1 MEIEL
6 IIIIISIILSA
17 FFSGM
22 EIAFVSANKMHIEL
36 EKKRE
41 GFIPRLLTKIT
52 QKSSKF
58 ITTMLV
64 GNNIS
69 LVIYSYYMG
78 KFLIRILP
86 LDSFNDFTVLLI
98 QTIISTI
105 IILITAEFLPKA
117 IFRIYANEVL
127 KIFAFPAY
135 VFYYLFHFFSEFI
148 TIISDFFLKVFFK
161 TDSDEQQ
168 TAFSKEE
175 LGNYINEQLETGN
188 DDDEM
193 DSEIQIFQNALE
205 FQNVKAREVMVPR
218 TEIVS
223 VEMHETVTNLKNIF
237 IDTGLS
243 KILVYKTSL
252 DDIVGYVNAFE
263 LFKKPKT
270 IKSILLPLELVPE
283 SMMINDILNTLM
295 KKRKSVA
302 VVVDDISS
310 IDPET
315 SLVVRTPW
323 SDDELQRLT
332 LLVRDAVGF
341 NPNRGDS
348 INVVNTPFALPEPPE
363 KIEEVPFYQQTWFL
377 NLLQP
382 VLVGFFVLLLLLIV
396 VRPILKSLGEQ
407 NKIAVAEDAEASIF
421 ADETDEISDDQVSLV
436 SAEDVMV
443 PGSPEKIER
452 QLNAI
457 RGLIA
462 EEPERV
468 AQVVKQWV
476 LEE

>member
-1 MEIEL
+1 MEVEL
-6 IIIIISIILSA
+6 IIVIISILLSA

-41 GFIPRLLTKIT
+41 GFIPKILTIIT

-78 KFLIRILP
+78 ELLIRFLP
-86 LDSFNDFTVLLI
+86 IETFNDFSVLLI

-105 IILITAEFLPKA
+105 IILVTAEFLPKA

-127 KIFAFPAY
+127 KLFAVPAY
-135 VFYYLFHFFSEFI
+135 IFYYVFHFFSEFI
-148 TIISDFFLKVFFK
+148 TMISDFFLRVFFK
-161 TDSDEQQ
+161 TNADEQQ
-168 TAFSKEE
+168 TEFSKEE
-175 LGNYINEQLETGN
+175 LGIYINEQLDSGN

-223 VEMHETVTNLKNIF
+223 VEMHETVTNLKNTF
-237 IDTGLS
+237 INTGLS

-252 DDIVGYVNAFE
+252 DDVVGYVNAFE

-270 IKSILLPLELVPE
+270 IKSILLPLEFVPE
-283 SMMINDILNTLM
+283 SMMINDILNSLM

-302 VVVDDISS
+302 VVIDEYGGTSGMITVEDIVEELFGE
-310 IDPET
+310 IE
-315 SLVVRTPW
+315 
-323 SDDELQRLT
+323 DEH
-332 LLVRDAVGF
+332 
-341 NPNRGDS
+341 DS
-348 INVVNTPFALPEPPE
+348 QEFLEE
-363 KIEEVPFYQQTWFL
+363 KISESKFNFSARLEIDYLNEEYDL
-377 NLLQP
+377 NIPKSEAYETLG
-382 VLVGFFVLLLLLIV
+382 GFIIEHTENIPEEKELIDLETFEIK
-396 VRPILKSLGEQ
+396 ILKMSGA
-407 NKIAVAEDAEASIF
+407 KI
-421 ADETDEISDDQVSLV
+421 DEVSL
-436 SAEDVMV
+436 
-443 PGSPEKIER
+443 KISN
-452 QLNAI
+452 QI
-457 RGLIA
+457 D
-462 EEPERV
+462 
-468 AQVVKQWV
+468 
-476 LEE
+476 

>member
-6 IIIIISIILSA
+6 IIIVVSILLSA

-22 EIAFVSANKMHIEL
+22 EIAFFSANKMHIEL

-41 GFIPRLLTKIT
+41 GFIPRILTKIT

-86 LDSFNDFTVLLI
+86 IEGFNEFSILFI

-105 IILITAEFLPKA
+105 IILVTAEFLPKA

-127 KIFAFPAY
+127 KLFALPAY
-135 VFYYLFHFFSEFI
+135 IFFNLFHYFSEFI
-148 TIISDFFLKVFFK
+148 TKISDFFLRVFFK
-161 TDSDEQQ
+161 TNADEQQ
-168 TAFSKEE
+168 TEFSKEE

-188 DDDEM
+188 DDDQM
-193 DSEIQIFQNALE
+193 DSEIQIFQNALD
-205 FQNVKAREVMVPR
+205 FQNLKAREVMVPR

-223 VEMHETVTNLKNIF
+223 VEIHETVTNLKNTF
-237 IDTGLS
+237 IKTGLS

-252 DDIVGYVNAFE
+252 DDVVGYVNAFE

-283 SMMINDILNTLM
+283 SMMINDILNTLI

-302 VVVDDISS
+302 IVVDEYGGTSGMITVEDIVEELFGE
-310 IDPET
+310 IE
-315 SLVVRTPW
+315 
-323 SDDELQRLT
+323 DEH
-332 LLVRDAVGF
+332 
-341 NPNRGDS
+341 DS
-348 INVVNTPFALPEPPE
+348 QEFLEE
-363 KIEEVPFYQQTWFL
+363 KISENKFNFSARLEIDYLNEEYDL
-377 NLLQP
+377 NIPKSEAYETLGGYIIEHTENIP
-382 VLVGFFVLLLLLIV
+382 SEKELIEV
-396 VRPILKSLGEQ
+396 ENFEIKIIKMSGAKIDEVSLR
-407 NKIAVAEDAEASIF
+407 
-421 ADETDEISDDQVSLV
+421 ISDQ
-436 SAEDVMV
+436 ED
-443 PGSPEKIER
+443 
-452 QLNAI
+452 
-457 RGLIA
+457 
-462 EEPERV
+462 
-468 AQVVKQWV
+468 
-476 LEE
+476 

>member
-6 IIIIISIILSA
+6 IIISISIVLSA

-41 GFIPRLLTKIT
+41 GFIPRILTIIT

-78 KFLIRILP
+78 KFLLRILP
-86 LDSFNDFTVLLI
+86 IDNFNEFSVLLI

-105 IILITAEFLPKA
+105 VILITAEFLPKA

-127 KIFAFPAY
+127 KIFAVPAY

-148 TIISDFFLKVFFK
+148 TAISDFFLRVFFK
-161 TDSDEQQ
+161 TNADEQQ
-168 TAFSKEE
+168 TEFSKEE

-188 DDDEM
+188 EDDEM

-237 IDTGLS
+237 IETGLS

-252 DDIVGYVNAFE
+252 DDVVGYVNAFE
-263 LFKKPKT
+263 LFKRPKT

-302 VVVDDISS
+302 VVVDEYGGTSGMITVEDIVEELFGE
-310 IDPET
+310 IE
-315 SLVVRTPW
+315 
-323 SDDELQRLT
+323 DEH
-332 LLVRDAVGF
+332 
-341 NPNRGDS
+341 DS
-348 INVVNTPFALPEPPE
+348 QEFLEE
-363 KIEEVPFYQQTWFL
+363 KITDFKFNFSGRLEVDYL
-377 NLLQP
+377 NEVYDLNIPKSEAYETLG
-382 VLVGFFVLLLLLIV
+382 GFIIEHTENIPAEKELIYIEDFEIK
-396 VRPILKSLGEQ
+396 ILKMSGA
-407 NKIAVAEDAEASIF
+407 KIVEVSFKISNQED
-421 ADETDEISDDQVSLV
+421 
-436 SAEDVMV
+436 
-443 PGSPEKIER
+443 
-452 QLNAI
+452 
-457 RGLIA
+457 
-462 EEPERV
+462 
-468 AQVVKQWV
+468 
-476 LEE
+476 